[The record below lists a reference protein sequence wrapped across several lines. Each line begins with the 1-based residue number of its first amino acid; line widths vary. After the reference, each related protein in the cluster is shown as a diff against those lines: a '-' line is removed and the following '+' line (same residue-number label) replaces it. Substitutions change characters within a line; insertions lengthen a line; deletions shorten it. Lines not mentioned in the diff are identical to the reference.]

1 MHRACSMSILLTDIE
16 HGLDLFYY
24 QTMLATPYIISEM
37 AQNHVRYLKLIS
49 NMVWIHLW
57 YFFGSMGILF
67 SYTMPRA
74 VLAFCFTSFS

>member
-1 MHRACSMSILLTDIE
+1 MSILLSGSMSILLTDIE

-37 AQNHVRYLKLIS
+37 APNHVRYLKLIS

-57 YFFGSMGILF
+57 YFFDSMSIF
-67 SYTMPRA
+67 FR
-74 VLAFCFTSFS
+74 